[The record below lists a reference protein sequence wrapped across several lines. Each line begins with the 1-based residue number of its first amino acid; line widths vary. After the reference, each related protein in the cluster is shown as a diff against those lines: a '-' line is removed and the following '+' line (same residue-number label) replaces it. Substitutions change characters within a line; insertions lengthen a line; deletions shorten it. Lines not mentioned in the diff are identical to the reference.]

1 MDGVIVRDVSGND
14 KEIFYVI
21 FKNKRKIYKVK
32 KGAELDLVKVLNV
45 SWRWYDDLELNRYL
59 KQGFVLVND
68 LKDLK

>member
-1 MDGVIVRDVSGND
+1 M
-14 KEIFYVI
+14 I

-45 SWRWYDDLELNRYL
+45 SWRWYDDSELNRYL

>member
-14 KEIFYVI
+14 KDVFYVI

-45 SWRWYDDLELNRYL
+45 SWRWYDTEELDRYL
-59 KQGFVLVND
+59 KLGFELVSD
-68 LKDLK
+68 LKELN

>member
-14 KEIFYVI
+14 KETFYVI

-45 SWRWYDDLELNRYL
+45 SWRWYDDSELNRYL

>member
-45 SWRWYDDLELNRYL
+45 SWRWYDDSELNRYL

>member
-45 SWRWYDDLELNRYL
+45 SWRWYDDSELNRYL
-59 KQGFVLVND
+59 NQGFVLVND